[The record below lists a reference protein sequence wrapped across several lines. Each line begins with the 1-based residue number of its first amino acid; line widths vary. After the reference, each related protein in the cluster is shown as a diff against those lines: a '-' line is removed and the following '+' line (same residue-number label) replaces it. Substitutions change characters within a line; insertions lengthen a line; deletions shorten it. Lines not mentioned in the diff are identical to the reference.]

1 MADELLDLGLPGP
14 VPASAPT
21 SGRDIRGE
29 WPAWLL
35 LAVLW
40 GASLWAL
47 GRLPDRVPLH
57 WNLLGQVDRWGSP
70 LQAALLVPAI
80 ATGTYLLI
88 LAFDWGRMDFLA
100 ARAMAPATTR
110 RVRILL
116 LLLMGALHG
125 TILWTSIRGGVATTS
140 RMMLILALFL
150 IFLGDLF
157 PRLEPNA
164 WVGIR
169 IPPTLENR
177 EVWKRTHRMGGRW
190 LVLAG
195 LAGLPLSLLPERFA
209 TLGTLPILL
218 LPLLAATVYAY
229 VLRARLARRSPDS
242 QEHP

>member
-1 MADELLDLGLPGP
+1 MADEFLDPGRSGREP
-14 VPASAPT
+14 APT
-21 SGRDIRGE
+21 LVPGRDVRGE
-29 WPAWLL
+29 WPAWIL

-40 GASLWAL
+40 GASLWAV
-47 GRLPDRVPLH
+47 GHLPDRVPLH
-57 WNLLGQVDRWGSP
+57 WDLRGQVDRWGSP
-70 LQAALLVPAI
+70 LQAALLVPGI
-80 ATGTYLLI
+80 ATGAYLLI
-88 LAFDWGRMDFLA
+88 LAFDWGRLDFQA

-110 RVRILL
+110 RVRILI

-125 TILWTSIRGGVATTS
+125 TILWTSMRGGVAAAS
-140 RMMLILALFL
+140 RLMLILALFL

-169 IPPTLENR
+169 VPPTLENR

-209 TLGTLPILL
+209 VLGLFPLL
-218 LPLLAATVYAY
+218 LPLAAATVYAY
-229 VLRARLARRSPDS
+229 MLRARLARRDPDS